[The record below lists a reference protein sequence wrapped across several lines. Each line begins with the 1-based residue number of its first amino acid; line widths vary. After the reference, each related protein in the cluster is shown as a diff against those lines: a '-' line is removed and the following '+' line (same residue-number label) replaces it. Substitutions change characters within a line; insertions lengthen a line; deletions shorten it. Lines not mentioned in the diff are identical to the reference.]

1 MQFKW
6 VLLFIFIF
14 TVTFHYKNILTFV
27 GIEAGVFFGFKELDI
42 NSSGFLEKEE
52 WSEGM
57 FSLLDFNGDNLVNK
71 DEFREFIREYSKEF
85 SWENTSE
92 NPTIIYTA
100 NQSFHLANKSKLS
113 ENYFPDLHNL
123 S

>member
-85 SWENTSE
+85 SWENQLNDRYVFPEEGQEMKLEKLLYLTTS
-92 NPTIIYTA
+92 IIFSRT
-100 NQSFHLANKSKLS
+100 QL
-113 ENYFPDLHNL
+113 
-123 S
+123 

>member
-1 MQFKW
+1 MQLKW

-85 SWENTSE
+85 S
-92 NPTIIYTA
+92 
-100 NQSFHLANKSKLS
+100 
-113 ENYFPDLHNL
+113 
-123 S
+123 

>member
-1 MQFKW
+1 M
-6 VLLFIFIF
+6 
-14 TVTFHYKNILTFV
+14 TFV

-85 SWENTSE
+85 SWENQLNDS
-92 NPTIIYTA
+92 YV
-100 NQSFHLANKSKLS
+100 
-113 ENYFPDLHNL
+113 FPEQPK
-123 S
+123 